1 MVSKGASV
9 SGPGP
14 RVRRADGRRFLRDVD
29 GHGAPGDAA
38 AAADATGA
46 AELVDPARQL
56 VRHPLAVA
64 RAARLAHA
72 AAMDVGMVEG
82 EAGIP
87 GACPL
92 RLAPAEVGHV
102 ADTGAEAGWA
112 DQRAVATGQTAAGDI
127 VPAGMLSVPVQQL
140 LDGGRVERPAHG
152 GRRARD
158 RLGRLP
164 LVLHP
169 GLAV

>member
-9 SGPGP
+9 SGAGP
-14 RVRRADGRRFLRDVD
+14 RVACADGRCFLRDVD

-64 RAARLAHA
+64 RSARLAHA

-87 GACPL
+87 GTRAL
-92 RLAPAEVGHV
+92 RLAPREVGHV
-102 ADTGAEAGWA
+102 GNAGAEAGRA
-112 DQRAVATGQTAAGDI
+112 DQRAVATGQAAGGD
-127 VPAGMLSVPVQQL
+127 
-140 LDGGRVERPAHG
+140 
-152 GRRARD
+152 
-158 RLGRLP
+158 
-164 LVLHP
+164 
-169 GLAV
+169 